1 MAHRHGRCTGQGMAV
16 GDIQMNRGQKQISTL
31 AVTAVVTTTLLSS
44 MAQAQIRYVDDDAPL
59 LGDGLT
65 WNTAYALQARQQG
78 PGGASVT

>member
-1 MAHRHGRCTGQGMAV
+1 
-16 GDIQMNRGQKQISTL
+16 MNNRQPVSTL
-31 AVTAVVTTTLLSS
+31 ALAAVVTTTLVAS
-44 MAQAQIRYVDDDAPL
+44 MAQTQIRYVDDDAPL